1 MYVGCEVGCPSLVGR
16 RLSSASVL
24 RLKCYRSH
32 VVYERRLCVVPA
44 RPRNDLLHA
53 RLVYGVKARHFPG
66 GFGNRSRRD
75 DTVGVCMMYR
85 CTYCIV
91 CTATLAVLSSRIG
104 ILKYVNKPKVGDKNY
119 LELSETVPRAPPS
132 TKVQAKKEQGAE
144 VSGELSGN
152 GVEHLKGNIRGYK

>member
-1 MYVGCEVGCPSLVGR
+1 MYVGCEVGCPGLVGR
-16 RLSSASVL
+16 WLSSASVV

-32 VVYERRLCVVPA
+32 VVYEHRLCVVPA
-44 RPRNDLLHA
+44 RLKSDLLHA
-53 RLVYGVKARHFPG
+53 RPVYGVKARHFPG

-75 DTVGVCMMYR
+75 YTVGVCMMYR

-91 CTATLAVLSSRIG
+91 CTATLVVFSSRIG
-104 ILKYVNKPKVGDKNY
+104 ILKYVNKPKVGDKDE
-119 LELSETVPRAPPS
+119 LESSETVPRAPPS

-152 GVEHLKGNIRGYK
+152 GVEHLKGNIRGNK

>member
-1 MYVGCEVGCPSLVGR
+1 MV
-16 RLSSASVL
+16 

-32 VVYERRLCVVPA
+32 VVYERRLCGVPA
-44 RPRNDLLHA
+44 RLKSDLLHA
-53 RLVYGVKARHFPG
+53 RPVYGVEARRFPG
-66 GFGNRSRRD
+66 ESGNRSRRD
-75 DTVGVCMMYR
+75 YTVVVCMTYR

-91 CTATLAVLSSRIG
+91 FTATLVVLSSRIG
-104 ILKYVNKPKVGDKNY
+104 IPKYVNKPKEGDKDE

-152 GVEHLKGNIRGYK
+152 GVEHLNGDRRGNK